1 MIYICVFFSRLFIWK
16 FVKLQLEIANV
27 FDNYYWKEIF
37 RLVFKFIY
45 KQRTNGIDRIN
56 SNLAHVYLQGSFS
69 FLTQRILLRP
79 THANRIDVIP
89 HHYLN
94 FYCVLKRVTR
104 IPPRRYIKLQKLEKI
119 SQPKSKTMK
128 HWKTTR
134 SSPPTNV
141 PSSSWGETR
150 GKKKLLRRTIGTVGR
165 PTVKSVL
172 FIARPRG
179 CATPHAR
186 ASERVSLN
194 TRVVAPTRV
203 YKKSPVISATATST
217 RL

>member
-1 MIYICVFFSRLFIWK
+1 M
-16 FVKLQLEIANV
+16 QLEIANV

-94 FYCVLKRVTR
+94 FYCLLKRVTR
-104 IPPRRYIKLQKLEKI
+104 IPPRRYKITKTWKNFTTKIQNDETLERDHPHQQMYRHQVGEKREGR
-119 SQPKSKTMK
+119 KSYYVERLERLDGEIGVVHCTAARLR
-128 HWKTTR
+128 HATR
-134 SSPPTNV
+134 ACFRESVSEHACGSPDQ
-141 PSSSWGETR
+141 
-150 GKKKLLRRTIGTVGR
+150 
-165 PTVKSVL
+165 SV
-172 FIARPRG
+172 
-179 CATPHAR
+179 
-186 ASERVSLN
+186 
-194 TRVVAPTRV
+194 
-203 YKKSPVISATATST
+203 
-217 RL
+217 

>member
-1 MIYICVFFSRLFIWK
+1 M
-16 FVKLQLEIANV
+16 
-27 FDNYYWKEIF
+27 
-37 RLVFKFIY
+37 VFKFIY

-128 HWKTTR
+128 HWIIPANKCTVIELGRNAREEKVITSNDWNGRTAHGEIGVVHCTAARLRHATR
-134 SSPPTNV
+134 ACFRESVSEHACGSPDQ
-141 PSSSWGETR
+141 
-150 GKKKLLRRTIGTVGR
+150 
-165 PTVKSVL
+165 SV
-172 FIARPRG
+172 
-179 CATPHAR
+179 
-186 ASERVSLN
+186 
-194 TRVVAPTRV
+194 
-203 YKKSPVISATATST
+203 
-217 RL
+217 

>member
-1 MIYICVFFSRLFIWK
+1 MYIYVFFFSRLFIWK

-37 RLVFKFIY
+37 RLVFKFMY

-69 FLTQRILLRP
+69 FLTQHILLRP

-104 IPPRRYIKLQKLEKI
+104 IPPRRYKITKTWKNFTTQIQNDETLENYAIIPANKYTVI
-119 SQPKSKTMK
+119 ELGRKSYYVERLE
-128 HWKTTR
+128 R
-134 SSPPTNV
+134 SDGPRWNRCCS
-141 PSSSWGETR
+141 
-150 GKKKLLRRTIGTVGR
+150 LHGR
-165 PTVKSVL
+165 E
-172 FIARPRG
+172 AAPR
-179 CATPHAR
+179 H
-186 ASERVSLN
+186 
-194 TRVVAPTRV
+194 TRVLQRECLWTRV
-203 YKKSPVISATATST
+203 W
-217 RL
+217 

>member
-1 MIYICVFFSRLFIWK
+1 M
-16 FVKLQLEIANV
+16 QLEIANV

-104 IPPRRYIKLQKLEKI
+104 IPPRRYKITKTWKNFTTQIQNDETLENYAIIPANKCTVI
-119 SQPKSKTMK
+119 ELGRNAREEKVITSNDWNGWTA
-128 HWKTTR
+128 HGEIGVVHCTAARLRHATR
-134 SSPPTNV
+134 ACFRESVSEHACGSPDQ
-141 PSSSWGETR
+141 
-150 GKKKLLRRTIGTVGR
+150 
-165 PTVKSVL
+165 SV
-172 FIARPRG
+172 
-179 CATPHAR
+179 
-186 ASERVSLN
+186 
-194 TRVVAPTRV
+194 
-203 YKKSPVISATATST
+203 
-217 RL
+217 